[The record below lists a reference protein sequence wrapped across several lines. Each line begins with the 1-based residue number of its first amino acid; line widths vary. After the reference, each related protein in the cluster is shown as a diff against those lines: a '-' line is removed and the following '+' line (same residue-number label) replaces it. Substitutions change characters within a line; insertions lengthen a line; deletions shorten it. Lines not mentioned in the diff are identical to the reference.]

1 MELRSD
7 PCYPEN
13 ISFLATLINY
23 KLFEWYFI
31 YKAI

>member
-7 PCYPEN
+7 SGYPEK
-13 ISFLATLINY
+13 ISLLATLINY